1 MNYLLDT
8 HTFIWSFMSPGKL
21 PKKVFSIISDANNTI
36 FVSPI
41 TFWEIALKHQ
51 LGKLDL
57 GKMNILHLPNIAT
70 EYDFS
75 ILPLDTYDYVSVHN
89 LPFKENHQDPF
100 DRMLIYTAIRK
111 NLILLSS
118 DKMFRQYEQD
128 GLQLLW

>member
-1 MNYLLDT
+1 MKYLLDT
-8 HTFIWSFMSPGKL
+8 HAFIWSFMSPGKL

-51 LGKLDL
+51 LGKINL
-57 GKMNILHLPNIAT
+57 GNINIFHLPNIAS

-75 ILPLDTYDYVSVHN
+75 ILPIDAYDYITFHS
-89 LPFKENHQDPF
+89 LPLKENHRDPF
-100 DRMLIYTAIRK
+100 DRMLIHTAIRK

>member
-1 MNYLLDT
+1 MKYLLDT
-8 HTFIWSFMSPGKL
+8 HTFIWFTMDPAKL
-21 PKKVFSIISDANNTI
+21 SKKVCKIIEDGDNEI
-36 FVSPI
+36 FISPI
-41 TFWEIALKHQ
+41 SFWEIAIKHQ

-100 DRMLIYTAIRK
+100 DRMLINTAIHK
-111 NLILLSS
+111 NFILLSE
-118 DKMFRQYEQD
+118 DKKFKLYEKD

>member
-1 MNYLLDT
+1 MKYLLDT
-8 HTFIWSFMSPGKL
+8 HAFIWSFMSPGKL

-51 LGKLDL
+51 LGKINL
-57 GKMNILHLPNIAT
+57 GNINIFHLPNIAS

-75 ILPLDTYDYVSVHN
+75 ILPIDTYDYITFHS
-89 LPFKENHQDPF
+89 LPRKEGHQDPF
-100 DRMLIYTAIRK
+100 DQMLVHSAIHK
-111 NLILLSS
+111 NLILLSE
-118 DKMFRQYEQD
+118 DKKFKQYEKD